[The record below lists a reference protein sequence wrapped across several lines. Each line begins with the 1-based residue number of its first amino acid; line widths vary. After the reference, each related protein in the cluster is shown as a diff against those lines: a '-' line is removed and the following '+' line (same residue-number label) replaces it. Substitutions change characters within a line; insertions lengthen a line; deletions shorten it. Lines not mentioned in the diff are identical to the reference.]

1 MNKLMCNLLCAVMLA
16 VCSATARAGVEE
28 DIRALEQQQVQF
40 ALAGDRKA
48 LEKLFAPDFRII
60 NPAGAVANKEEL
72 LALLTA
78 SSAPYKSA
86 TYVTETV
93 RRYRDV
99 VVSTGLESVV
109 PAQGAQAGQNVRR
122 RITHVWEKRRGR
134 WQLVLRHAT
143 VVAAP

>member
-1 MNKLMCNLLCAVMLA
+1 MRVRTRLLVIAFVAACV
-16 VCSATARAGVEE
+16 TARAGVEE
-28 DIRALEQQQVQF
+28 DIRALEQQQVRS
-40 ALAGDRKA
+40 ALAGDRQA
-48 LEKLFAPDFRII
+48 LEPLFAPDFRII

-78 SSAPYKSA
+78 TTSPYKSA
-86 TYVTETV
+86 TYVTEAV

-99 VVSTGLESVV
+99 VVSTGLETVV

-122 RITHVWEKRRGR
+122 RITHVWEKRGGR